1 METVKVLAVLQARTT
16 STRLPGKVLLPLIG
30 APMILRQIERIKRAK
45 LIDNIVVAT
54 SDERSDDELATV
66 CQNSDIEVYRGNLD
80 DVLDRFYHA
89 SMKYKPEQVVRLT
102 ADCPLTDPELIDK
115 VITYHIDNNFDY
127 TSNSLEPTY
136 PDGLDVEVMCMR
148 ALNEAWNESVLPSER
163 EHVTPFIHD
172 NPSRYKVGHLKQEQ
186 DYSFFRWTVDESEDY
201 EFVKRVYELLYL
213 LDKKFSTENIFD
225 LLAKNPE
232 LSSINDKL
240 IRNESYEASLKQDEI
255 FRQKLEGKN
264 NN

>member
-16 STRLPGKVLLPLIG
+16 STRLPGKVLLPLVG

-45 LIDNIVVAT
+45 
-54 SDERSDDELATV
+54 
-66 CQNSDIEVYRGNLD
+66 
-80 DVLDRFYHA
+80 
-89 SMKYKPEQVVRLT
+89 
-102 ADCPLTDPELIDK
+102 LIDK

-186 DYSFFRWTVDESEDY
+186 DYSFYRWTVDEPEDY
-201 EFVKRVYELLYL
+201 EFVKRVYELLYR
-213 LDKKFSTENIFD
+213 LDKKFLTENIFD
-225 LLAKNPE
+225 LLEKNPE